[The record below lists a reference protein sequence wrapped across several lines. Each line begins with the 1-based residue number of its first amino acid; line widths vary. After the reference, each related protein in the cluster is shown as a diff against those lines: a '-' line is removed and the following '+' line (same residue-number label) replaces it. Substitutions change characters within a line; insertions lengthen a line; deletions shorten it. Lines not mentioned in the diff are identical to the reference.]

1 MGKAILFGFLVW
13 LAFNILYPVITFVLS
28 SILFPNSFQAQFR
41 FSQVVGL
48 GNPSSIYT
56 QLVTF
61 AAPEAIRF
69 SFGGGS
75 TLSLTAVASAAVVW
89 FVGMLALAMWTFQ
102 RKAAE

>member
-1 MGKAILFGFLVW
+1 MW

-28 SILFPNSFQAQFR
+28 SVLFPNSFQAQFQ

-69 SFGGGS
+69 SFGAGS